1 MQRRVDLDGPSN
13 YRDLG
18 GLPVGGGSSTRFGLV
33 YRADRL
39 CTLSDADLSRLE
51 DAGVRHVFDLRSDA
65 EATEFPDRLPAG
77 ASYLRLP
84 MTSDRKFQA
93 RTIYQ
98 RIIDGE
104 IKAYGEAEM
113 VGGYVR
119 MLQNF
124 GPSLARIVR
133 QVAQGEPTVIH
144 CTAGK
149 DRTGVAAMLLLDL
162 AGVAAEHVVADY
174 ALSSERRPSLQRDQ
188 TEATSLIPLLEGLW
202 ARPGRVRA
210 AVGSPSRGDVGHPG
224 EPARPLGGRGRLPG
238 RRGNGRRR
246 PRGGPG
252 RPAGLSPTSSSA
264 RGRSPK
270 RRDSGQSA
278 NLSGRD
284 HPTRVVAVSRAAS

>member
-51 DAGVRHVFDLRSDA
+51 GAGVRHVFDLRSDA

-113 VGGYVR
+113 VGGYLR

-188 TEATSLIPLLEGLW
+188 TEATSLIPLLEDYGLDPAEFAPLW
-202 ARPGRVRA
+202 EARPAVMSATLENLHDRWGGA
-210 AVGSPSRGDVGHPG
+210 AGYLAGAGMDGGDLAA
-224 EPARPLGGRGRLPG
+224 AR
-238 RRGNGRRR
+238 
-246 PRGGPG
+246 
-252 RPAGLSPTSSSA
+252 AGLQA
-264 RGRSPK
+264 
-270 RRDSGQSA
+270 
-278 NLSGRD
+278 
-284 HPTRVVAVSRAAS
+284 